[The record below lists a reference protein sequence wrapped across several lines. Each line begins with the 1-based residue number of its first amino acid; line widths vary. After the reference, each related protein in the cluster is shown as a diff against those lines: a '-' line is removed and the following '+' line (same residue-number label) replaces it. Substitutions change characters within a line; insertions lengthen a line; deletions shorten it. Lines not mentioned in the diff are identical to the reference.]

1 MERNE
6 LQRKANAMKEQLQK
20 LGYTQ
25 EQIEAFLAENKAKQK
40 EMMSKGI
47 RNIFF
52 ANSQFDIMPKAF
64 N

>member
-1 MERNE
+1 
-6 LQRKANAMKEQLQK
+6 MKEQLQK